1 MRMHEA
7 MLYTKEEGN
16 SVACRL
22 CRHGCRIPEGG
33 SGLCNVRINEKGSL
47 YSIFYARPIAMSV
60 DPIEKKPLYHFYPGS
75 SAFSIATAGC
85 NFQCP
90 FCQNWQISQY
100 GREDVERTPGPEV
113 LPEEI
118 VAQAKARKCRSI
130 SYTYTEPTIFFEY
143 AYDTAKLAKT
153 QGMANSFVTNGYMT
167 REAIDTILPYLD
179 AANVDLKAFR
189 KDTYR
194 NLMKAQLDG
203 VLDSIRYMK
212 QHDIWVEVTTLVV
225 PGMND
230 DEGELKDIAN
240 FLVET
245 GRDIPW
251 HISAFVPHFHFNN
264 HAPTNVA
271 ILERAYEIGKEAGLR
286 YIYLGNVR
294 DEERECTRC
303 YHCNEMLIERQ
314 GFFIRSNR
322 ITERSNCP
330 NCGTTIAGVGMAPR
344 G

>member
-1 MRMHEA
+1 MHEA

-16 SVACRL
+16 TTHCRL
-22 CRHGCRIPEGG
+22 CRHGCRIAEGQP
-33 SGLCNVRINEKGSL
+33 GLCNVRVNNDGTL
-47 YSIFYARPIAMSV
+47 YSIFYGKPIAMSV
-60 DPIEKKPLYHFYPGS
+60 DPIEKKPLFHFRPS
-75 SAFSIATAGC
+75 STAFSIATAGC

-100 GREDVERTPGPEV
+100 GRADTDRISEIEVPPER
-113 LPEEI
+113 I
-118 VAQAKARKCRSI
+118 VDQAKANHCRSI

-143 AYDTAKLAKT
+143 AYDTAKLAKA
-153 QGMANSFVTNGYMT
+153 QGIDNNFVTNGYMT

-194 NLMKAQLDG
+194 KYMKAQLDG

-212 QHDIWVEVTTLVV
+212 LKGIWLEVTTLIV

-230 DEGELKDIAN
+230 DEAELKDIAN

-251 HISAFVPHFHFNN
+251 HISAFFPHYQYTDHM
-264 HAPTNVA
+264 PTEHHV
-271 ILERAYEIGKEAGLR
+271 LKRALEIGKEAGLR
-286 YIYLGNVR
+286 YVYMGNVPG
-294 DEERECTRC
+294 DESENTFC
-303 YHCNEMLIERQ
+303 YKCGELLIGRKGYIIKE
-314 GFFIRSNR
+314 NN
-322 ITERSNCP
+322 ITEKSTCP
-330 NCGTTIAGVGMAPR
+330 NCSSEIDGVGMVPQV
-344 G
+344 